1 MTCKG
6 KGFDVLLTTIVGT
19 GVVSVGALGNV
30 VYVVVKKK
38 LAAIAQMA
46 QVAP

>member
-1 MTCKG
+1 M
-6 KGFDVLLTTIVGT
+6 FYWPRLWEL
-19 GVVSVGALGNV
+19 VSYVNLCSNLAVGALGNV